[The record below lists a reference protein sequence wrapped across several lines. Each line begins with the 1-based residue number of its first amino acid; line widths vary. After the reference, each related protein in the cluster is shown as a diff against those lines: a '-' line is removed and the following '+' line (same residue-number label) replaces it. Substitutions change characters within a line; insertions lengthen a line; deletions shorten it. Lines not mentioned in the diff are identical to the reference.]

1 MNKADHLNSLSY
13 IKSRLDTIRERP
25 GKINTEDIDLVY
37 KFSST
42 LASKEYLGGLVQGII
57 FVGSA
62 YRGEAGPDSDL
73 DLLVIMDDV
82 DNEITSEMAS
92 AYSLTIGSLI
102 AKLNAQEKLHVTTL
116 GMLRF
121 WDGVLKGDPV
131 LMTMLRYGKPI
142 VDTGFFKPLKTLLE
156 RGLIKATP
164 ESINAHVKMARA
176 LLNSTRS
183 HMLAG
188 MADLYWAV
196 VDATHAVIM
205 KEGMETPYPTKAP
218 EVFAKIALKKK
229 IPSSYVSTVREMVAL
244 MKAITHG
251 KKKDITGVELERWR
265 KRVTLFVERIE
276 LMIK

>member
-13 IKSRLDTIRERP
+13 IKSRLDLIREKP
-25 GKINTEDIDLVY
+25 GKINTEDVDLVY

-42 LASKEYLGGLVQGII
+42 LASKEYLGGLVQAIV

-73 DLLVIMDDV
+73 DILVIMDDV

-102 AKLNAQEKLHVTTL
+102 AKLNAQDKLHVTTL

-121 WDGVLKGDPV
+121 WDGVIKGDPV
-131 LMTMLRYGKPI
+131 IMTMLRYGKPI
-142 VDTGFFKPLKTLLE
+142 VDTGLVKPLKTLLE

-164 ESINAHVKMARA
+164 ESINAHIKMARS

-183 HMLAG
+183 HMIAG
-188 MADLYWAV
+188 LADLYWAV
-196 VDATHAVIM
+196 VDATHALIM
-205 KEGMETPYPTKAP
+205 KEGLETPYPTKAP
-218 EVFAKIALKKK
+218 EVFASIAKRKK
-229 IPSSYVSTVREMVAL
+229 IPLAHVATVREIVKL
-244 MKAITHG
+244 MKDLTHA
-251 KKKDITGVELERWR
+251 KKKDVTGLELERWR
-265 KRVTLFVERIE
+265 KRVASFVEKIE
-276 LMIK
+276 SMI